1 MLPVA
6 QVHFFLGEWMAAP
19 RVARLDIELVMTT
32 AEQLVTERGWD
43 SLTMAALAAELGV
56 RPPSLYRHVESLDAL
71 RYALRMRS
79 LSELAEESRGAVM
92 GKSGINGL
100 RALCNAYRAY
110 AQKHPERYLAQM
122 RLPGDETTRAA
133 GRRLGEAGYAV
144 LMSFGLSDDELPVA
158 TAQLAALL
166 HGFTSLELAQTID
179 WVTDADAAFDSLV
192 DLFAA
197 GLVRNE
203 SGRSARPGQSKQQ
216 PTTGRKERRS

>member
-1 MLPVA
+1 
-6 QVHFFLGEWMAAP
+6 MAAP
-19 RVARLDIELVMTT
+19 RVARLDLEQVMSA
-32 AEQLVTERGWD
+32 AEQLVTARGWD

-79 LSELAEESRGAVM
+79 LTELADDVRGAVM
-92 GKSGINGL
+92 GKSGIEGL

-122 RLPGDETTRAA
+122 RLPGDEATRAA
-133 GRRLGEAGYAV
+133 GRRIGEAGYAV
-144 LMSFGLSDDELPVA
+144 LGSFGLSEAELPAA

-197 GLVRNE
+197 GLVRSGAQQPAR
-203 SGRSARPGQSKQQ
+203 SGRRS
-216 PTTGRKERRS
+216 TTQRKERRS